1 MNRKRI
7 IAIGKL
13 VLLFG
18 TPLAVIFGLFSCGVY
33 CGAQNR
39 EGITRFERDF
49 LGLDVAVPGEP
60 AAPAPADAK
69 APDDGK
75 APADAKAPDGKVP
88 DTKAPDDGKALADAK
103 APDSKIPDTKAPV
116 DSKQPTPVVPT
127 PEPAP
132 VVPPTATGGVPAPLP
147 PPATKVDPLA
157 EPLATRLRS
166 SRVVRVKVL
175 VDPSL
180 VEAHPDWID
189 YVQRTVSRASQVY
202 QEQLGISLELASVG
216 RWSVAS
222 EGMGT
227 AALLAELG
235 DSSREGA
242 DVLLGLTSRP
252 FDGDP
257 AGADAP
263 APTAAFNGTR
273 AVVYATPG
281 HREEHL
287 RTLLHEVSLLLGA
300 TDVAEPTDA
309 AWVGG
314 SWMSYAV
321 VPETQAAWIDPANR
335 QRILERKDLPFSP
348 DAEPAEQP

>member
-7 IAIGKL
+7 FAIGKL

-18 TPLAVIFGLFSCGVY
+18 TPVAVIFGLFSCGVY
-33 CGAQNR
+33 CGAENQAS
-39 EGITRFERDF
+39 IMRFERDY
-49 LGLDVAVPGEP
+49 LGLGVEVPGEP
-60 AAPAPADAK
+60 APLDAKAPPDAKAPGDAK
-69 APDDGK
+69 APDAKAPDAK
-75 APADAKAPDGKVP
+75 APAD
-88 DTKAPDDGKALADAK
+88 
-103 APDSKIPDTKAPV
+103 
-116 DSKQPTPVVPT
+116 SKQPPPEPVPALVVPPTPVVP
-127 PEPAP
+127 PSNA
-132 VVPPTATGGVPAPLP
+132 GGVPAPLP
-147 PPATKVDPLA
+147 PPATRVDPLE

-189 YVQRTVSRASQVY
+189 YVQRTVSRASQIY
-202 QEQLGISLELASVG
+202 QEQLGISLELSGVG
-216 RWSVAS
+216 RWSVAT

-227 AALLAELG
+227 ASLLVDLQ
-235 DSSREGA
+235 DHSREGA

-263 APTAAFNGTR
+263 ATAFNGTH

-281 HREEHL
+281 HREGHL
-287 RTLLHEVSLLLGA
+287 RTLLHEVSLLFGA

-309 AWVGG
+309 AWVAG

-321 VPETQAAWIDPANR
+321 VPEAQAAWLDPANR
-335 QRILERKDLPFSP
+335 QRILERKDLPFTP
-348 DAEPAEQP
+348 DAAPAEQP